1 MPAHVSYGDELDHGR
16 SCLLITGAPGAG
28 KSTVS
33 RLVADALT
41 HAALIDGDVV
51 NRLMVSGRVWALG
64 EPADE
69 AARQVRLCNRNL
81 CELAANFADAGFT
94 PVIDWIIPDR
104 QQLDQYRQVLGPR
117 CLLVV
122 VLAPSIDVCR
132 YRNTIRNPE
141 DQFFFALRSRRAA
154 NRVNNPREMTPSPV
168 LRPWLDMATLM
179 IWSTS
184 LLSAT
189 GFFSPGIRFRFR
201 VTDLPPHVCATYAL
215 SHRARSDVLRSRSD
229 HASRSVNRLAGRSHG
244 LP

>member
-1 MPAHVSYGDELDHGR
+1 MTAHVSYGEELDHGR

-33 RLVADALT
+33 RLVAGALT
-41 HAALIDGDVV
+41 RAALIDGDVV
-51 NRLMVSGRVWALG
+51 NRLIVSGRVWALG

-117 CLLVV
+117 RLLVV

-132 YRNTIRNPE
+132 YRNTIRDPE
-141 DQFFFALRSRRAA
+141 DQFFFDDYEALTSTMRATYGT
-154 NRVNNPREMTPSPV
+154 VGW
-168 LRPWLDMATLM
+168 WLD
-179 IWSTS
+179 TS
-184 LLSAT
+184 DLSPEETARQIIT
-189 GFFSPGIRFRFR
+189 G
-201 VTDLPPHVCATYAL
+201 A
-215 SHRARSDVLRSRSD
+215 
-229 HASRSVNRLAGRSHG
+229 ASFAEVEA
-244 LP
+244 

>member
-1 MPAHVSYGDELDHGR
+1 VPAHVSYGEELDHGR

-41 HAALIDGDVV
+41 RAALIDGDVV
-51 NRLMVSGRVWALG
+51 NRLIVSGRVWALG

-104 QQLDQYRQVLGPR
+104 QQLDQYRQVLRPR
-117 CLLVV
+117 RLLVV

-141 DQFFFALRSRRAA
+141 DQFFFDDYEALTSTMRSTYGT
-154 NRVNNPREMTPSPV
+154 VGW
-168 LRPWLDMATLM
+168 WLD
-179 IWSTS
+179 TS
-184 LLSAT
+184 DLSPEETARQIIT
-189 GFFSPGIRFRFR
+189 GAPSFAEVG
-201 VTDLPPHVCATYAL
+201 A
-215 SHRARSDVLRSRSD
+215 
-229 HASRSVNRLAGRSHG
+229 
-244 LP
+244 